1 MSWNMVTIWKNFG
14 VFVHPCP
21 LALVEAMVC
30 LESITARTS
39 LSNWLVIDG
48 SIPPDTLNT
57 AQCKYTQ
64 IQKYKIHKY
73 TNTITCLSQIV
84 LSLMAPYH
92 PIQSTLRHTHTFTLR
107 VALIL
112 IHTLCIVLHST
123 LHTVQMYIFHMFYV
137 NCSSLKGCS
146 SHCTCF
152 TKKGMESLFNFAD
165 CIWSLHIA
173 QCICSLLTVPY
184 GLPTVQYL
192 HLVMYVVQVLL

>member
-1 MSWNMVTIWKNFG
+1 MVSNMVTIRKNFG
-14 VFVHPCP
+14 VFVHPHP
-21 LALVEAMVC
+21 LVEAMVC

-57 AQCKYTQ
+57 AQFKYTQ
-64 IQKYKIHKY
+64 IHKYKIHKY

-123 LHTVQMYIFHMFYV
+123 LHTAKYKCTYFTCFMSTVQASRVAVRTVHVLQKKEWNHYLTLQTAFD
-137 NCSSLKGCS
+137 
-146 SHCTCF
+146 HCT
-152 TKKGMESLFNFAD
+152 
-165 CIWSLHIA
+165 LHNA
-173 QCICSLLTVPY
+173 SALCSLY
-184 GLPTVQYL
+184 
-192 HLVMYVVQVLL
+192 